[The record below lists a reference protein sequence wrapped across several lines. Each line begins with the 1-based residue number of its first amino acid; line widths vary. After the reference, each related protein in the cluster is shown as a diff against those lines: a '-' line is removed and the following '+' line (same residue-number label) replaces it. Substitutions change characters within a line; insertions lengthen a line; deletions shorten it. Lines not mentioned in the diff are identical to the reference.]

1 MSSPPGAS
9 HTDSGKFTAGC
20 GTDKAMHCGHLL
32 LHGDRQAKGGQVKS
46 PTMPAG
52 KIYNKRSVDY
62 NLTQAC
68 PKTTIT
74 LTTILMK
81 SSTKMMRRMMSLA
94 TKMGAPSSIWL
105 KDLHKLELLYAE
117 LDDSLFHL
125 SFILTNLSLHQFDR
139 MRVKH
144 YDWGSYDERR
154 HGMHM
159 TPVADSYWIA
169 MRTCNMYD
177 VIIPWLNAANF
188 ENRTNMSRGSQPAWL
203 WLSAE
208 MLLGGTGILWQ
219 ADRDLL
225 ICKGMQ
231 KSGPKYVRVWNG
243 SVV

>member
-46 PTMPAG
+46 PTTQAG

-81 SSTKMMRRMMSLA
+81 SSTKMMSLA

-125 SFILTNLSLHQFDR
+125 SFILTNLSLRQFDR
-139 MRVKH
+139 MSKTLWLELLWWASAWNA
-144 YDWGSYDERR
+144 YDPRGWLIL
-154 HGMHM
+154 
-159 TPVADSYWIA
+159 DSY
-169 MRTCNMYD
+169 
-177 VIIPWLNAANF
+177 
-188 ENRTNMSRGSQPAWL
+188 
-203 WLSAE
+203 
-208 MLLGGTGILWQ
+208 
-219 ADRDLL
+219 ADLQYVGRHHTMTEC
-225 ICKGMQ
+225 CKFWEQNEHEQG
-231 KSGPKYVRVWNG
+231 
-243 SVV
+243 

>member
-32 LHGDRQAKGGQVKS
+32 LHGDRQAKGGQVKG
-46 PTMPAG
+46 PTTPAG

-81 SSTKMMRRMMSLA
+81 SSTKMMSLA

-169 MRTCNMYD
+169 MRTCNM
-177 VIIPWLNAANF
+177 
-188 ENRTNMSRGSQPAWL
+188 
-203 WLSAE
+203 
-208 MLLGGTGILWQ
+208 
-219 ADRDLL
+219 
-225 ICKGMQ
+225 
-231 KSGPKYVRVWNG
+231 
-243 SVV
+243 